1 MVFVV
6 VFVWSMYRTSG
17 WAYVPS
23 IFTRMPGESYRQRL
37 RSLLLCLFDVFRA
50 LVNSV
55 VCRFNLCPGYAKRKK
70 RKEKNRVGGGGG
82 FHYTVLGLKV
92 EGHTVKHKLEVLHS
106 LGHQVPRARLGA
118 TADCT
123 VSSDPSG
130 WPRLGGLF
138 TTKDKRQP
146 CSTTDLYY
154 GRLRG

>member
-1 MVFVV
+1 M
-6 VFVWSMYRTSG
+6 WRMYRTSG

-23 IFTRMPGESYRQRL
+23 IFTRMPGESYRRRL
-37 RSLLLCLFDVFRA
+37 RSLLLRLCDVFRV

-55 VCRFNLCPGYAKRKK
+55 VCRFNLCPGYATNKQKD
-70 RKEKNRVGGGGG
+70 KEKGGGWGWG
-82 FHYTVLGLKV
+82 HGEGPASIHYTVLG
-92 EGHTVKHKLEVLHS
+92 HRVKHKLEVLRS
-106 LGHQVPRARLGA
+106 LGHQVPRARLGV

-123 VSSDPSG
+123 VSSDLSG
-130 WPRLGGLF
+130 WPRLGLF

>member
-70 RKEKNRVGGGGG
+70 RERKKQGGGGG
-82 FHYTVLGLKV
+82 G
-92 EGHTVKHKLEVLHS
+92 
-106 LGHQVPRARLGA
+106 
-118 TADCT
+118 
-123 VSSDPSG
+123 
-130 WPRLGGLF
+130 GGL
-138 TTKDKRQP
+138 P
-146 CSTTDLYY
+146 LYSPRPK
-154 GRLRG
+154 GRRSYSQAQARGLT